1 MIRPRPGR
9 TFTRR
14 VLGLIAMTIALYALL
29 TTLVYGLVSRST
41 FAALK
46 ASELDPKLGRI
57 VELIESTLP
66 EDDELGES
74 GIMNGD
80 ITNMPFIRQLDP
92 ELLDAFVLVVN
103 AAGESL
109 YNNVMPDDATPGMLL
124 GTNLE
129 KVIGGENVI
138 FSLSMPAWRIDVL
151 AVGAPVMH
159 NGRAVGG
166 VFLFKPQVEIA
177 ASQYAVLLALLVSM
191 GAVLLVAALPAY
203 FMARRVSR
211 PLGQMRDVALRMA
224 HGDFT
229 ARADVS
235 QGDEFSQL
243 GHSLNHLAQ
252 ELSHTISA
260 LTVERNRVLAILN
273 GIGEGIIAVDTQGA
287 ITHSNPAVRRLFGV
301 ETASAPNSADGEGNT
316 SPDAAAQDTTSD
328 GEPSVHIKHVY
339 TLRDALPAGILDDF
353 KTVITS
359 RAPLTREM
367 VLTSE
372 GITVLAP
379 GQTPPLSTSPVILRL
394 SIAPI
399 DDGNRHTVGAVALFR
414 DITQSERLEQ
424 TRREYVANVS
434 HEMRTPL
441 TALRGLIEPL
451 RDGMVRDEA
460 ARMRYYNIMMRET
473 MRLSRLIN
481 DLMELSRLQSGQLS
495 LKLEPVKLNPLLDDL
510 AEKYHSKADD
520 SELEFSIDVP
530 DNLPTVL
537 GNEDR
542 IEQVLVILLDN
553 AMKYTPSI
561 SSDGKPGWVRLEAE
575 PTTNYVRLRVRDN
588 GLGISEA
595 DLPHIFERFYKV
607 DKAHSGMGSGL
618 GLSIAHE
625 IVQRMGQSLTVESEL
640 GRGSVFTLTVQ
651 RADK

>member
-1 MIRPRPGR
+1 MTRPRPGR
-9 TFTRR
+9 TLTGR
-14 VLGLIAMTIALYALL
+14 VLGLVAVTLALYALL
-29 TTLVYGLVSRST
+29 TTLLYGLVSRST
-41 FAALK
+41 FATIK
-46 ASELDPKLGRI
+46 AGELEPKLGRM
-57 VELIESTLP
+57 VELIENNLP
-66 EDDELGES
+66 ECDDLGES
-74 GIMNGD
+74 GIMSDD

-92 ELLDAFVLVVN
+92 DLLDAFVLVVN

-109 YNNVMPDDATPGMLL
+109 YNNVIPDDATPGMLL
-124 GTNLE
+124 GTYLE
-129 KVIGGENVI
+129 KVIGGEKVI

-151 AVGAPVMH
+151 AVGEPIMC
-159 NGRAVGG
+159 GDRAVGG

-177 ASQYAVLLALLVSM
+177 ASQYAVLLALMVSM
-191 GAVLLVAALPAY
+191 GVVLLAAALPAY

-211 PLGQMRDVALRMA
+211 PLGQMREVALRMA
-224 HGDFT
+224 QGDFT

-243 GHSLNHLAQ
+243 GHSLNHLAL
-252 ELSHTISA
+252 ELSRTISA

-301 ETASAPNSADGEGNT
+301 ETASAQCAPDGEADDDA
-316 SPDAAAQDTTSD
+316 SPTR
-328 GEPSVHIKHVY
+328 IKHVY

-367 VLTSE
+367 VLTRE

-379 GQTPPLSTSPVILRL
+379 GQTPPLNDSPVILRL

-451 RDGMVRDEA
+451 RDGMVRDDA
-460 ARMRYYNIMMRET
+460 ARLRYYNIMMRET
-473 MRLSRLIN
+473 MRLSRLID

-495 LKLEPVKLNPLLDDL
+495 LKLEQVKLNPLLDDL
-510 AEKYHSKADD
+510 AEKYHSKAED
-520 SELEFSIDVP
+520 SELSFSIDVP

-553 AMKYTPSI
+553 AMKYTPSV
-561 SSDGKPGWVRLEAE
+561 SADGSQGWVCLQAEA
-575 PTTNYVRLRVRDN
+575 TANYVRLRVRDN
-588 GLGISEA
+588 GLGISED

-618 GLSIAHE
+618 GLSIARE
-625 IVQRMGQSLTVESEL
+625 IVQRMGQSLTVDSEL

-651 RADK
+651 RVDK

>member
-29 TTLVYGLVSRST
+29 TTLMYGLVSRST
-41 FAALK
+41 FASIK
-46 ASELDPKLGRI
+46 AGELEPKLGRI

-66 EDDELGES
+66 EDDDLGES
-74 GIMNGD
+74 GIMNSD
-80 ITNMPFIRQLDP
+80 ITNLPFIRQLDP
-92 ELLDAFVLVVN
+92 DLLDAFVLVVN
-103 AAGESL
+103 AAGESP

-129 KVIGGENVI
+129 KVIGGETVM

-151 AVGAPVMH
+151 AVGAPVMQ

-177 ASQYAVLLALLVSM
+177 ASQYAVLLALMVSM
-191 GAVLLVAALPAY
+191 GVVLLVAALPAY

-229 ARADVS
+229 ARADIS

-301 ETASAPNSADGEGNT
+301 ETASAQYSTDDSPSASQADA
-316 SPDAAAQDTTSD
+316 SDAAPAR
-328 GEPSVHIKHVY
+328 IKHVY
-339 TLRDALPAGILDDF
+339 TLHDALPASILDDF
-353 KTVITS
+353 KTVISS

-367 VLTSE
+367 MLTDE
-372 GITVLAP
+372 GITVLTP
-379 GQTPPLSTSPVILRL
+379 GQSPPLSASPVILRL

-460 ARMRYYNIMMRET
+460 ARLRYYNIMMRET

-495 LKLEPVKLNPLLDDL
+495 LKLENVKLNPLLDDL
-510 AEKYHSKADD
+510 AEKYHSKAED

-530 DNLPTVL
+530 DELPVVL
-537 GNEDR
+537 GNDDR

-553 AMKYTPSI
+553 AMKYTPSV
-561 SSDGKPGWVRLEAE
+561 SADGSPGWVRLEAE
-575 PTTNYVRLRVRDN
+575 PTTSYVRLRVRDN

-625 IVQRMGQSLTVESEL
+625 IVQRMGQSLTVDSEL
-640 GRGSVFTLTVQ
+640 GKGSVFTLTVQ

>member
-1 MIRPRPGR
+1 MMRLRPGR
-9 TFTRR
+9 TFARR
-14 VLGLIAMTIALYALL
+14 LLCLVTITIALYALL
-29 TTLVYGLVSRST
+29 SALVYGLVSRTT
-41 FAALK
+41 FAEIKAGELK
-46 ASELDPKLGRI
+46 PKLDRI
-57 VELIESTLP
+57 VEIIEDALP
-66 EDDELGES
+66 EGKALGES
-74 GIMNGD
+74 GITGSD
-80 ITNMPFIRQLDP
+80 VVDMPLIRQLDP

-109 YNNVMPDDATPGMLL
+109 YDNVLPADATPGMLL
-124 GTNLE
+124 GTDLE
-129 KVIGGENVI
+129 KVIGGERVM

-151 AVGAPVMH
+151 AVGAPIMLD
-159 NGRAVGG
+159 GRAVGG
-166 VFLFKPQVEIA
+166 VFLFKPQVEIY
-177 ASQYAVLLALLVSM
+177 ASQYAVMLALMLSMGVVLLAS
-191 GAVLLVAALPAY
+191 ALPTY
-203 FMARRVSR
+203 LMARRVSR

-252 ELSHTISA
+252 ELSRSISA

-287 ITHSNPAVRRLFGV
+287 ITHSNPAVRRLLGV
-301 ETASAPNSADGEGNT
+301 QTATAQAEGEGADGE
-316 SPDAAAQDTTSD
+316 SPLKRA
-328 GEPSVHIKHVY
+328 Y
-339 TLRDALPAGILDDF
+339 TLRDALPDEIIDDF
-353 KTVITS
+353 KKVITS
-359 RAPLTREM
+359 RAPLTREIM
-367 VLTSE
+367 LTGE
-372 GITVLAP
+372 GITLLTPDKA
-379 GQTPPLSTSPVILRL
+379 PPLDASPVILRL

-399 DDGNRHTVGAVALFR
+399 DDGNGNTVGAVALFR

-451 RDGMVRDEA
+451 RDGMVRDDD

-495 LKLEPVKLNPLLDDL
+495 LKLETVRLGPLLEDL
-510 AEKYHSKADD
+510 AEKYHSKAED
-520 SELEFSIDVP
+520 SDLDFSVDAP
-530 DNLPTVL
+530 DSLPAVL

-553 AMKYTPSI
+553 AMKYTPSQ
-561 SSDGKPGWVRLEAE
+561 SSAGERGWVRLEAE
-575 PTTNYVRLRVRDN
+575 ATPNYVRLRVRDN
-588 GLGISEA
+588 GLGISEG

-618 GLSIAHE
+618 GLSIARE
-625 IVQRMGQSLTVESEL
+625 IVQRMGQSLTVDSEL
-640 GRGSVFTLTVQ
+640 GNGSVFTLTVQ